1 MGNINITI
9 IKASEGHKLTNGDV
23 ICSVVQLSQL
33 DSVSNW
39 KEITDAEAD
48 EINQQR
54 ELEREKEFEDMRNN
68 ETKPIITE

>member
-1 MGNINITI
+1 MENINITI

-48 EINQQR
+48 EINKHR
-54 ELEREKEFEDMRNN
+54 ELEREKELEESMKA
-68 ETKPIITE
+68 KPIITE